1 MANITC
7 TYIMKL
13 LNAHFIFIN
22 KLRSYDSVIK
32 QSSFKQV

>member
-13 LNAHFIFIN
+13 LHANFIFIN
-22 KLRSYDSVIK
+22 KLRSYDAVIK
-32 QSSFKQV
+32 LSSFKQV